1 MEAYKM
7 GNLNLLDIECI
18 LIEKNIFDIEK
29 NGEKILNVNS
39 NELWEQIHIEKIIK
53 AEFFTEDI
61 VYIKLESNE
70 LILFL

>member
-1 MEAYKM
+1 M